1 MVRTLT
7 AVVMAMCLASVAASA
22 PARAATPTDD
32 TDNKKE
38 YRYELLKDKNG
49 APLLDEKGKIQILD
63 KMTGMI
69 LAVTGS
75 EMAELNSRNEKSLLQ
90 RPKDETVKGL
100 EKKNTPPKISIPDQE
115 KDSMTLINLDS
126 PTVLTDLHRRNSEPD
141 ISDYKNHLSYNQVVY
156 IRNGQIEGH
165 ISLKNTGIHKIAD
178 MEVTLVVPTADGN
191 SERYRYR
198 LTTEN
203 DIPFVTRPPLP
214 KGRMVIF
221 PVKEKAPIGAGTAQ
235 NEKIRTE
242 ITYIRFADD

>member
-100 EKKNTPPKISIPDQE
+100 EKKNTPPKISIPDQGLRRLRQNVLPRPGFGIE
-115 KDSMTLINLDS
+115 LEDVRLARAAAPSACSRPRSRKPGAPTSRVRRCGPGSRRPARRCGSTPATSTPPASCGCASS
-126 PTVLTDLHRRNSEPD
+126 PR
-141 ISDYKNHLSYNQVVY
+141 
-156 IRNGQIEGH
+156 
-165 ISLKNTGIHKIAD
+165 
-178 MEVTLVVPTADGN
+178 
-191 SERYRYR
+191 
-198 LTTEN
+198 
-203 DIPFVTRPPLP
+203 
-214 KGRMVIF
+214 
-221 PVKEKAPIGAGTAQ
+221 
-235 NEKIRTE
+235 
-242 ITYIRFADD
+242 